1 MTSFLKE
8 SFSRSS
14 RPAVVNALM
23 IGATA
28 KYAEDIKYMTD
39 IANKSALF

>member
-1 MTSFLKE
+1 MTNFLKE
-8 SFSRSS
+8 SFVRSN
-14 RPAVVNALM
+14 RPAVIKALM

-28 KYAEDIKYMTD
+28 KYEEDIKYMTD